1 MSTADA
7 LGSSPVSWEAFLGLL
22 PDRALWKLL
31 VRGLG
36 VFAPGTDVTPGGVY
50 LSDRSA
56 LTGVPVFWSADS
68 GFGLSLPD
76 RPGGPAPRRE
86 IYVRGRD
93 VRSIG
98 IVISGTPAAIGT
110 RVVDA
115 GVLLRYG
122 RRLTFDSLF
131 AAADE
136 GSVRP
141 AVRAARAVDS
151 VVMLD
156 PEAGVGLGVEVDAV
170 TRSATC
176 PLFVRFGGP
185 APGPVRAY
193 ASGGWAA
200 HVVRSQT

>member
-1 MSTADA
+1 MSTADV

-36 VFAPGTDVTPGGVY
+36 VFAPGSGMTPGAVR

-56 LTGVPVFWSADS
+56 MAGVPVFWSADS
-68 GFGLSLPD
+68 GFGLSLPG
-76 RPGGPAPRRE
+76 RAGGPAPGRE

-98 IVISGTPAAIGT
+98 IVISGTPAVVGT

-115 GVLLRYG
+115 AVLLRYG

-151 VVMLD
+151 VVLLD
-156 PEAGVGLGVEVDAV
+156 PKGGVGLGVEVDAV
-170 TRSATC
+170 TRSVTC
-176 PLFVRFGGP
+176 PLFLRFGGLT
-185 APGPVRAY
+185 PGPVRAY
-193 ASGGWAA
+193 VSGGWAA
-200 HVVRSQT
+200 QVVRSQT